1 MTEPLSA
8 PERSAEWRNIKRIRA
23 AILRCGG
30 CGCCT
35 HRAYS
40 FGERGYC
47 KTNHRTFPLCMK
59 TPGLSFELDE
69 SALGRIERK
78 RAA

>member
-1 MTEPLSA
+1 
-8 PERSAEWRNIKRIRA
+8 
-23 AILRCGG
+23 
-30 CGCCT
+30 
-35 HRAYS
+35 
-40 FGERGYC
+40 
-47 KTNHRTFPLCMK
+47 MK

>member
-1 MTEPLSA
+1 MTEPLTT

-30 CGCCT
+30 CGVCT
-35 HRAYS
+35 KRAWS
-40 FGERGYC
+40 LGERGYC
-47 KTNHRTFPLCMK
+47 KTNHRTFPLCMA

-69 SALGRIERK
+69 AALGRIERK
-78 RAA
+78 KAA

>member
-1 MTEPLSA
+1 MRAPLTR

-30 CGCCT
+30 CGCCFN
-35 HRAYS
+35 RASS

-47 KTNHRTFPLCMK
+47 KTEHRTFPLCMK
-59 TPGLSFELDE
+59 TPGLSFVLDE
-69 SALGRIERK
+69 AALDRIERK